1 MRNEN
6 PTVNNGF
13 IIRAEFTNKKYIFFK
28 IDDILTQGR
37 EELVEEMV
45 YQIINYINKFSEIL
59 KGGRY

>member
-1 MRNEN
+1 MRSEN

-13 IIRAEFTNKKYIFFK
+13 IIRAEFTNKKCIFFK

-45 YQIINYINKFSEIL
+45 YQIINCINQFSKIL
-59 KGGRY
+59 KGGEK